1 MTQDVIALTPQMP
14 DTRTLLAGLHAGG
27 PDLRVNRE
35 AGGAVAQLC
44 TAAGQALV
52 SLEAPRYIQVPG
64 EVDRL
69 LGSSVCAESPVW
81 WTEARATTAVEEAGR
96 LAGSVAGRLT
106 AVLGGTVWPRRAGH
120 TDVVADLADATTT
133 AAPMGVDILTDKAAV
148 VIQGRPV
155 IAATT
160 WLTDVVRNAA
170 RTGRELQILTP
181 PGTRL
186 TFPAR
191 TLLDGLPSR
200 WVVRDPACGYY
211 DGLSGAVLHW
221 HGGYFAPVTGEGPR
235 IADTF
240 RTQAGREGER
250 QLLLSVRTV
259 HPPDERLVLGGA
271 LELAWRTLTGAAPAG
286 WATAE
291 PINVPWSTRQLT
303 DLARTRA
310 QRSQP
315 TWIVAVG
322 APDHPAIATVRTA
335 RTPLGVEEHITLAIG
350 YGAGR
355 NVPSDVLPELA
366 ESLATGHNLATMIGQ
381 LRTARADLTTPAHY
395 EPPPVPL
402 GLTLGPDAVAD
413 LGPDHTRQTLAGT
426 TPARLGPAA
435 RPALHYTL
443 GDGTD
448 PAAWER
454 LRQINEHLTGARQRP
469 DTPARTPLVKAPP
482 LPPEG
487 LRRVPVQPG
496 RELRERGQD
505 DVRPGRP

>member
-14 DTRTLLAGLHAGG
+14 DTKTLLAGLHAGG
-27 PDLRVNRE
+27 PDLLVNR
-35 AGGAVAQLC
+35 AGGGSVVQLC

-52 SLEAPRYIQVPG
+52 SVEAPRYLQVPG

-69 LGSSVCAESPVW
+69 LGSSVHAESPVW

-106 AVLGGTVWPRRAGH
+106 AELGGTVWPREAGH
-120 TDVVADLADATTT
+120 TDLVAGLSDATTT
-133 AAPMGVDILTDKAAV
+133 AAPMGVDILTDTAAV

-155 IAATT
+155 VAATT
-160 WLTDVVRNAA
+160 WLTDVVRNTV

-181 PGTRL
+181 PGARL
-186 TFPAR
+186 TLPAR

-200 WVVRDPACGYY
+200 WVVRDPECGYY

-221 HGGYFAPVTGEGPR
+221 RDGHLAPVPAGDGSPR
-235 IADTF
+235 IADAF
-240 RTQAGREGER
+240 RPRPGTEGER

-259 HPPDERLVLGGA
+259 HPADERLVLGGA
-271 LELAWRTLTGAAPAG
+271 LEQAWRTLTGAPPAG

-291 PINVPWSTRQLT
+291 PVNVPWSARQLT

-310 QRSQP
+310 QQALP

-322 APDHPAIATVRTA
+322 APDRPAIATVRIA
-335 RTPLGVEEHITLAIG
+335 RTRAGVEEHITLAIG
-350 YGAGR
+350 YRGDEGPAGA
-355 NVPSDVLPELA
+355 LPELA
-366 ESLATGHNLATMIGQ
+366 ASLATGHDLATMVTQ

-402 GLTLGPDAVAD
+402 SLTLGPDAVAD
-413 LGPDHTRQTLAGT
+413 RGLDQGHRVFDGITAT
-426 TPARLGPAA
+426 RLGPAA
-435 RPALHYTL
+435 GRPALHCAL

-448 PAAWER
+448 LAAWQRLQRINDHLNER
-454 LRQINEHLTGARQRP
+454 PAGEKNRGSAARVEE
-469 DTPARTPLVKAPP
+469 VK
-482 LPPEG
+482 
-487 LRRVPVQPG
+487 V
-496 RELRERGQD
+496 ERD
-505 DVRPGRP
+505 R

>member
-14 DTRTLLAGLHAGG
+14 DTKTLLAGLHAGG
-27 PDLRVNRE
+27 PDLLVNR
-35 AGGAVAQLC
+35 AGGGSVVQLC

-52 SLEAPRYIQVPG
+52 SVEAPRYLQVPG
-64 EVDRL
+64 EVARL
-69 LGSSVCAESPVW
+69 LGPDVDAESPVW

-106 AVLGGTVWPRRAGH
+106 AVHGGAVWPREAGH

-133 AAPMGVDILTDKAAV
+133 AAPMGVDILTDTAAV

-155 IAATT
+155 VAATT
-160 WLTDVVRNAA
+160 WLTDVVRNTV

-186 TFPAR
+186 TLPAR

-200 WVVRDPACGYY
+200 WVVRDPGCGYY
-211 DGLSGAVLHW
+211 DGLSGAVLDW
-221 HGGYFAPVTGEGPR
+221 HGGRFVPVADDGPR
-235 IADTF
+235 IADAF
-240 RTQAGREGER
+240 RPRPGSEGEQ
-250 QLLLSVRTV
+250 QLLLSIRTI
-259 HPPDERLVLGGA
+259 HPADERLILGGA
-271 LELAWRTLTGAAPAG
+271 LEQAWRTLTGAPPAG

-291 PINVPWSTRQLT
+291 PVNVPWSPRQLT

-310 QRSQP
+310 LRSLP

-322 APDHPAIATVRTA
+322 TPDRPAIATARTVRTHA
-335 RTPLGVEEHITLAIG
+335 GVEEHITLAIG
-350 YGAGR
+350 CGADQSTPVDT
-355 NVPSDVLPELA
+355 VPDLA
-366 ESLATGHNLATMIGQ
+366 ESLATDHNLATMISQ

-395 EPPPVPL
+395 EPPPVPV

-413 LGPDHTRQTLAGT
+413 RGLDQEHRVFDGI

-435 RPALHYTL
+435 RPALHYAL

-448 PAAWER
+448 PAAWQR
-454 LRQINEHLTGARQRP
+454 LQRINDHLNGARQHGHH
-469 DTPARTPLVKAPP
+469 DG
-482 LPPEG
+482 E
-487 LRRVPVQPG
+487 
-496 RELRERGQD
+496 
-505 DVRPGRP
+505 